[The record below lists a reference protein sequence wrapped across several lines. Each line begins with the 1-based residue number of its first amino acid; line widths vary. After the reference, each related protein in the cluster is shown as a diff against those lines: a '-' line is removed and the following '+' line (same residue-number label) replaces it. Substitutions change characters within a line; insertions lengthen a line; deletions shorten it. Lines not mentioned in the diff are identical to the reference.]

1 MNKIIAITTIAAIL
15 AASSVYFNQDKSLNF
30 ESDIPSDIVLAFD
43 QWKLA
48 QKRLYATPQEQ
59 SHRLRVFFENYKL
72 VEEVNSKKLGYS
84 YGLNSFSDMSSVEFA
99 AKYLQKPVEVET
111 VAEGS
116 LELVATEETFKSN
129 LGQQQDFNWCQK
141 GYCSAVRL

>member
-72 VEEVNSKKLGYS
+72 VEEVNSSNLSYT
-84 YGLNSFSDMSSVEFA
+84 YGLNAFSDLSDEEFS
-99 AKYLQKPVEVET
+99 AKYLQKAETVET
-111 VAEGS
+111 PSEES
-116 LELVATEETFKSN
+116 LTSQNIAAVFEAN
-129 LGQQQDFNWCQK
+129 LE
-141 GYCSAVRL
+141 